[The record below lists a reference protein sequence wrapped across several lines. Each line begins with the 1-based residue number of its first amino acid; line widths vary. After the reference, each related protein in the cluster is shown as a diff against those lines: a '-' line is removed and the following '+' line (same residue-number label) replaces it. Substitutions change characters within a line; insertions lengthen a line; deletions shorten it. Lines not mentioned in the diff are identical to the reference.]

1 MHKFC
6 IESGNIFCVFRNST
20 HPRVG
25 YPNRSFVHQ
34 HENDEWHHRIRKAT
48 SFRFGPSKRKR
59 PTGIFKNLHS
69 GVHVQKPAFLV
80 AKKGRLRVCGRLK
93 SSFKEKKNSRIE
105 TDTCGRGLIQNTGK
119 ATADW
124 LVNRSVG
131 WVPDFK
137 TVGPDSILCQSNTQ
151 GLKMTKGVLPS
162 LCL

>member
-1 MHKFC
+1 MTPSHSKSYEFSFWSVQTKTTNPHFQKSPLRGPC
-6 IESGNIFCVFRNST
+6 SKTCVFGGQKRPFT
-20 HPRVG
+20 RM
-25 YPNRSFVHQ
+25 
-34 HENDEWHHRIRKAT
+34 RKA
-48 SFRFGPSKRKR
+48 K
-59 PTGIFKNLHS
+59 IFI
-69 GVHVQKPAFLV
+69 
-80 AKKGRLRVCGRLK
+80 LK
-93 SSFKEKKNSRIE
+93 KKNSRIE

-124 LVNRSVG
+124 LVNSSVG

>member
-25 YPNRSFVHQ
+25 YPNRFFCPSTRKWWMTPSYSKSYEFSFWSVQTKTTNRHFQ
-34 HENDEWHHRIRKAT
+34 KSPLRGPCSKT
-48 SFRFGPSKRKR
+48 CVFGGQKR
-59 PTGIFKNLHS
+59 
-69 GVHVQKPAFLV
+69 
-80 AKKGRLRVCGRLK
+80 RLRVCGRLK
-93 SSFKEKKNSRIE
+93 SSLKKEKNSRIE

-119 ATADW
+119 STADW
-124 LVNRSVG
+124 LVNSSVG

-151 GLKMTKGVLPS
+151 GLKNTKGVLPS